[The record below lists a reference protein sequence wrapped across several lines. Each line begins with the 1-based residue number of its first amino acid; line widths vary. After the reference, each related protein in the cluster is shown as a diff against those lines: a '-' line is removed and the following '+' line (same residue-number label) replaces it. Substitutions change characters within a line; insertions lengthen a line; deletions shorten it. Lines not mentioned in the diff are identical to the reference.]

1 MSAGHRQIASLFSA
15 TGENNRIEFA
25 LQLRWTQP
33 FMAPIINDAKID
45 ILANE
50 HTSAKFNAFL
60 LHLRN
65 PAIDMNFF

>member
-1 MSAGHRQIASLFSA
+1 
-15 TGENNRIEFA
+15 
-25 LQLRWTQP
+25 
-33 FMAPIINDAKID
+33 MAPIINDAKID